1 MYKTVAITDL
11 ELFIYMINRG
21 SSPHKAL
28 ENMIEHNQELEE
40 TRKYLSVMINDI
52 DKSEDDTS
60 DDN

>member
-21 SSPHKAL
+21 TSPHKAL
-28 ENMIEHNQELEE
+28 ENMIEHNQDLEE